1 MRPHSLFGVKNLQ
14 IIKSMSDI
22 YMKTRN
28 IYLEQLLLKMNFRRN
43 RILCVLGPPN
53 YKSAHGYC

>member
-1 MRPHSLFGVKNLQ
+1 MRPLGFFGVKNLH

-28 IYLEQLLLKMNFRRN
+28 IYLEQLMLKTNFRRN
-43 RILCVLGPPN
+43 RILHALGPPN
-53 YKSAHGYC
+53 YKSAYG